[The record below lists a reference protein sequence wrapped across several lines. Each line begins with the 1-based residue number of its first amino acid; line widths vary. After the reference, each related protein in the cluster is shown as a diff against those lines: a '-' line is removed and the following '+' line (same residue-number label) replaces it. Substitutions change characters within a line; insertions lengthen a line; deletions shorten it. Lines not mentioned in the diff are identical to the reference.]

1 MIILKLLLNGVL
13 TFYAVKAFITL
24 NNEHF
29 HYDEHSTGLSDY
41 IIPVH
46 YNIKLIPYVIPYKR
60 NIYYGEC
67 NVNIDI
73 LVSTDRINLYSNVQC
88 IMETVLTDNPPRFDR
103 YQGRMIIYEPTKYLY
118 NNETQIADFL
128 FKNKLLLGRY
138 ILNIKFIGII
148 GENGGFRI

>member
-1 MIILKLLLNGVL
+1 MILLKLLLNGVL
-13 TFYAVKAFITL
+13 TFYAVTAFIT
-24 NNEHF
+24 
-29 HYDEHSTGLSDY
+29 DEYSIGLSDY
-41 IIPVH
+41 IVPSH
-46 YNIKLIPYVIPYKR
+46 YNIKLIPYVISYKR